1 MLFFGR
7 KDRGST
13 HRSVEGGAPGVDAM
27 PDESP
32 VTETVAPVRSADSV
46 PSVVPVE
53 PVAPAEAEEREAEL
67 SDFDESVEDS
77 AESVGTDG
85 SDESDRPL
93 VNLAVVLG
101 KKAAEAR
108 AAELAARRAAA
119 EADGIAGGDSA
130 AAVDAAEAV
139 DSGSVG
145 VGSIEDAAAA
155 GNPVNPAK
163 PVKPLSPRARRRL
176 PVVAA
181 VLPHA
186 PLVWSWSD
194 WLAVCGEDRRRAGRA
209 QKRSAAWLVIALILI
224 SASLFIGLRPFA
236 LQAYNT
242 LDSAYVARA
251 FDEEVAQWPS
261 EEQKAAL
268 EAAEAYNAELAASP
282 QTELGEGADPFGD
295 DPDVSR
301 SQSDERYQ
309 SLLSLNG
316 SGAMA
321 TIEIPSISVYLTI
334 AHGTSDEV
342 LTSRAGHLYG
352 TSLPV
357 GGENTNSVIAAHR
370 GLPDKLMFTRVD
382 ELRSGDVMYIHVLGE
397 TLGYKVFDV
406 QITDPDDTTYLRV
419 EEGRDLLTL
428 FTCTPYG
435 VNTQRL
441 IIRAERAVIPDMIP
455 DSSDAPGDPVLV
467 GLLVFFML
475 VVPALVVLRVWRWFR
490 ERHLRPYPHPHHAS
504 ELWFGTRRPSVKGRM
519 AGRGNP

>member
-7 KDRGST
+7 GKDRGCAESASASDADAVSLG
-13 HRSVEGGAPGVDAM
+13 SVGDDGAEDGV
-27 PDESP
+27 
-32 VTETVAPVRSADSV
+32 
-46 PSVVPVE
+46 
-53 PVAPAEAEEREAEL
+53 EL
-67 SDFDESVEDS
+67 SDFDESV
-77 AESVGTDG
+77 DG
-85 SDESDRPL
+85 SVDGSDRPL

-108 AAELAARRAAA
+108 AAELAAKP
-119 EADGIAGGDSA
+119 
-130 AAVDAAEAV
+130 VK
-139 DSGSVG
+139 
-145 VGSIEDAAAA
+145 
-155 GNPVNPAK
+155 NPVTPAK
-163 PVKPLSPRARRRL
+163 PVKPLSARARRRL

-181 VLPHA
+181 ALPHA
-186 PLVWSWSD
+186 PLVWSWDD
-194 WLAVCGEDRRRAGRA
+194 WRAVCGEDRRRARRA
-209 QKRSAAWLVIALILI
+209 HARSGVWLVVALVLI
-224 SASLFIGLRPFA
+224 CSSLFIGLRPFA

-242 LDSAYVARA
+242 LDSAYGARA

-357 GGENTNSVIAAHR
+357 GGESTNSVIAAHR

-406 QITDPDDTTYLRV
+406 QITDPDDTTYLTV
-419 EEGRDLLTL
+419 EPGRDLLTL

-441 IIRAERAVIPDMIP
+441 IIRAERAVIPTMVP
-455 DSSDAPGDPVLV
+455 DAADAPGDPVLV
-467 GLLVFFML
+467 GLLVFLLLALPLL
-475 VVPALVVLRVWRWFR
+475 VLLRVWSWLR
-490 ERHLRPYPHPHHAS
+490 ERHLRPYPHPHHAA
-504 ELWFGTRRPSVKGRM
+504 ELWFDRRGPRRP
-519 AGRGNP
+519 RGPRPTPS